1 MAAAARDVQELCDR
15 VAIADLT
22 LRYCRG
28 VDRCDL
34 ALLSSVF
41 WDDAQAHYGIYDG
54 RALEFAELTVR
65 TVRESC
71 QATMHLIANQTLE
84 LHGEQG
90 AGETYV
96 VAYHSIE
103 SLASIGALLKDPAL
117 TAPAP
122 QGAAPPGSAAPC
134 SFVVGGRYLDRFTR
148 RNYEWR
154 IQERSYVWDWC
165 EQGPPNLMFHAGE
178 STTSLPIGR
187 RSRSDPSYAFLG
199 LRT

>member
-41 WDDAQAHYGIYDG
+41 WDDAQAHYGIDDG
-54 RALEFAELTVR
+54 RAQDFADLTVR

-90 AGETYV
+90 AGETYC
-96 VAYHSIE
+96 VAYHSIK
-103 SLASIGALLKDPAL
+103 SLASIGALLNDPAL
-117 TAPAP
+117 GAPSA
-122 QGAAPPGSAAPC
+122 QSAAPLAGGAPC
-134 SFVVGGRYLDRFTR
+134 SFTVGGRYLDRFTR

-187 RSRSDPSYAFLG
+187 RTRSDPSYAFLG
-199 LRT
+199 LKA

>member
-54 RALEFAELTVR
+54 RALEFAQLTVR

-90 AGETYV
+90 GGETYV
-96 VAYHSIE
+96 VAYHSIR
-103 SLASIGALLKDPAL
+103 SLASIGALLTDPAL
-117 TAPAP
+117 AASSA
-122 QGAAPPGSAAPC
+122 QGTAPC
-134 SFVVGGRYLDRFTR
+134 SFTVGGRYLDRFTR

-178 STTSLPIGR
+178 STTTLPIGR

-199 LRT
+199 LKA

>member
-1 MAAAARDVQELCDR
+1 MAAAARDLQELRDR
-15 VAIADLT
+15 VAIADLA

-34 ALLSSVF
+34 VLLSSAF
-41 WDDAQAHYGIYDG
+41 WEDAQAHYGIYDG

-71 QATMHLIANQTLE
+71 QATMHLIGNQTLE
-84 LHGEQG
+84 LHGEEA

-96 VAYHSIE
+96 VAYHSLK
-103 SLASIGALLKDPAL
+103 SLAGIGALLNDPAL
-117 TAPAP
+117 TAPPA
-122 QGAAPPGSAAPC
+122 STNPC
-134 SFVVGGRYLDRFTR
+134 SFVVGGRYLDRYR
-148 RNYEWR
+148 CRNGEWR

-165 EQGPPNLMFHAGE
+165 EEGPPNLMFHAGE

-199 LRT
+199 SKA